1 MKNKKIKEVIREDL
15 PETNSSSSH
24 SVVISMKSENNL
36 RRENWN
42 LNIDDNLIL
51 HIPPFNNFGRDFFC
65 SNSPLV
71 KIQYL
76 SCYFI
81 YGYYTNRVQISKLI
95 YKFER
100 VLKDILGIKSVS
112 FDSAVEVWTAMK
124 KQELSEDYDIEFPR
138 IDWQSLD
145 LKEEIL
151 ESQETIRNFILNPD
165 SWIYGGDDN
174 CDEDPEFYK
183 DTKKLPEA
191 VGMLSVDLTGL
202 GRVDVEFSTEDY
214 LFEVESTILNLIV
227 FNKLKTEFIV
237 REDLTTFTIDND
249 IYYFDSIKISED
261 SINSVF
267 KNYSGDTILVPG
279 KLTIYDVCKFCI

>member
-1 MKNKKIKEVIREDL
+1 MKNKRVKEVIREDL

-36 RRENWN
+36 KREDWN
-42 LNIDDNLIL
+42 LNIDDDLVL
-51 HIPPFNNFGRDFFC
+51 HIPPFSDFGRYSFC

-81 YGYYTNRVQISKLI
+81 DGFYTNRVLISKLI
-95 YKFER
+95 YKFES

-112 FDSAVEVWTAMK
+112 FDAAVDIWTAMK
-124 KQELSEDYDIEFPR
+124 KQELSEDYDIEFPK

-165 SWIYGGDDN
+165 SWIYGGDDS
-174 CDEDPEFYK
+174 CDEDPEFYM
-183 DTKKLPEA
+183 DTKKIPEA
-191 VGMLSVDLTGL
+191 AGMFSVDLTGL
-202 GRVDVEFSTEDY
+202 GRIDIEFSTENY
-214 LFEVESTILNLIV
+214 LSSEESILNLIV
-227 FNKLKTEFIV
+227 FDQLKNEFRV
-237 REDLTTFTIDND
+237 QEDMTTLTMNNNF
-249 IYYFDSIKISED
+249 YFFHIIEISDD
-261 SINSVF
+261 SINAVF
-267 KNYSGDTILVPG
+267 KNYSNNAISVPG
-279 KLTIYDVCKFCI
+279 KLTIYDVKKFCI